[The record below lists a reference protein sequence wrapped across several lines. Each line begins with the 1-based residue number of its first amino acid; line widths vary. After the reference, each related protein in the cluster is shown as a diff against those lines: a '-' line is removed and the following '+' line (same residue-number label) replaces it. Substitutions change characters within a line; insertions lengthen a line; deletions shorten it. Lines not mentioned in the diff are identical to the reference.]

1 MKINVQRE
9 LDTYL
14 LTISYIVPAGLAETW
29 NLLATDSGF
38 ARWFPQLRV
47 EGDKLVF
54 EMEDFR
60 ETMDLLEYR
69 KNEKIAYTWD
79 SAIVSFTLSQLEN
92 QTLITFEERIPED
105 FGNEFANAQKDM
117 TGWLVQNECIQAL
130 LQLEDLPERKNLQE
144 KWTLFLEEQLKDY

>member
-1 MKINVQRE
+1 MKINVQKE

-54 EMEDFR
+54 EMEGFR
-60 ETMDLLEYR
+60 EVMDLLEYR
-69 KNEKIAYTWD
+69 KNEKIAYRWD
-79 SAIVSFTLSQLEN
+79 SATVSFTLSQLEN

-117 TGWLVQNECIQAL
+117 TGWLVQNECIKKF
-130 LQLEDLPERKNLQE
+130 LEGQEPPVRQPLQE
-144 KWTLFLEEQLKDY
+144 KWKTFLELELEGL

>member
-1 MKINVQRE
+1 MKISVKKE
-9 LDTYL
+9 AVHYL
-14 LTISYIVPAGLAETW
+14 LSICYSVSASLVEAW
-29 NLLATDSGF
+29 DLLATNSGF
-38 ARWFPQLRV
+38 VRWFPQLSV
-47 EGDKLVF
+47 EGDKLIF

-69 KNEKIAYTWD
+69 KNEKIAYRWD

-117 TGWLVQNECIQAL
+117 TGWLVQNECIKKV
-130 LQLEDLPERKNLQE
+130 LEGQEPPVRQPLQE
-144 KWTLFLEEQLKDY
+144 KWKTFLELELEGL

>member
-1 MKINVQRE
+1 MKISVKKE
-9 LDTYL
+9 AGHYL
-14 LTISYIVPAGLAETW
+14 LSICYSVSASLVEAW
-29 NLLATDSGF
+29 NLLATNSGF
-38 ARWFPQLRV
+38 VRWFPQLRV
-47 EGDKLVF
+47 EGDKLIF

-79 SAIVSFTLSQLEN
+79 SATVSFALSQLEN

-117 TGWLVQNECIQAL
+117 TGWLVQNERIKKVLGGQEPPVR
-130 LQLEDLPERKNLQE
+130 QPLQE
-144 KWTLFLEEQLKDY
+144 KWKTFLELELEGL

>member
-1 MKINVQRE
+1 MKISVKKE
-9 LDTYL
+9 AGHYL
-14 LTISYIVPAGLAETW
+14 LSICYSVSASLTEAW
-29 NLLATDSGF
+29 DLLTTDSGF

-47 EGDKLVF
+47 EGDKLIF

-60 ETMDLLEYR
+60 ESMDLLEYR

-79 SAIVSFTLSQLEN
+79 SATVSFTLSQLEN

-117 TGWLVQNECIQAL
+117 TGWLVQNECIKKV
-130 LQLEDLPERKNLQE
+130 LEGQEPPVRQPLQE
-144 KWTLFLEEQLKDY
+144 KWRTFLELELEGL